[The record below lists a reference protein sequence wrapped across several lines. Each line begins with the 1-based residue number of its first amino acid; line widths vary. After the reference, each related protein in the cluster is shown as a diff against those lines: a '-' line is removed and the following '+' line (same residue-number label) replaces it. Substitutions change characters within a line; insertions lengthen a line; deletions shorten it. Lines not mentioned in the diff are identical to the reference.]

1 MGDVM
6 GVVDGIMGI
15 TADIMVDMAMSFDR
29 FDDGANGV
37 RMRVGCDHRSGEQR
51 RENYGDESRKP
62 CEPALMHAVSLPR
75 SG

>member
-1 MGDVM
+1 M

-15 TADIMVDMAMSFDR
+15 TADVMVDMAMSFDC

-37 RMRVGCDHRSGEQR
+37 RMRVGCHHWSGEQR
-51 RENYGDESRKP
+51 GENHGDERCQP
-62 CEPALMHAVSLPR
+62 CEPALMHALSLPR